1 MKTLRT
7 WWQELNALVQ
17 LLVLALVILAGLAIL
32 PSALTG
38 HFEVLFS
45 NREKALVMWILVFLT
60 WGLSRRE
67 IAKSILDVLKAL
79 FQRKILIVL
88 AAMVVYIGSEVWLFH
103 RIGLWKANLMK
114 DTVFWTFGTAF
125 VYVVNANQ
133 ATEKE
138 HFFRKIVLDSLKL
151 VLVLEFLVNFYT
163 FNLWIEII
171 LVPLIFTLVGMRTIA
186 DTNEE
191 YQPVKKATD
200 TILAVFGIA
209 FLVFAMIRFLGDP
222 DAIATSDSLRML
234 ILPPALTL
242 AYLPFLYFLALLM
255 AYESLFVRIDIF
267 LKGDKSMARFTKQ
280 RILVLCH
287 VDLGKLNRFARDN
300 TPKLRKLKDKN
311 DVMSMIRNFKN
322 R

>member
-1 MKTLRT
+1 MKTIRT

-17 LLVLALVILAGLAIL
+17 LVVLALVILAGLAIL
-32 PSALTG
+32 PSALAG
-38 HFEVLFS
+38 HFENLFS
-45 NREKALVMWILVFLT
+45 NREKALVIWILVFLT
-60 WGLSRRE
+60 WGLSQRE
-67 IAKSILDVLKAL
+67 IAKSILGVLKAL

-163 FNLWIEII
+163 FDLWIEMI
-171 LVPLIFTLVGMRTIA
+171 LVPLIFTRVGMRTIA

-191 YQPVKKATD
+191 YQPVKKVIDA
-200 TILAVFGIA
+200 ILAVFGIA
-209 FLVFAMIRFLGDP
+209 LLILAISSFLSDY
-222 DAIATSDSLRML
+222 DAITTSDNLRIL
-234 ILPPALTL
+234 VLPPALTL

-255 AYESLFVRIDIF
+255 AYEILFVRIDIF
-267 LKGDKSMARFTKQ
+267 LKGDKRIARFTKQ
-280 RILVLCH
+280 KILILCH
-287 VDLGKLNRFARDN
+287 VNLGKLNRFAREN
-300 TPKLRKLKDKN
+300 TQELRRLKDKN
-311 DVMSMIRNFKN
+311 DVMSMIQDFKN
-322 R
+322 E